1 MIRNIKSNIGYRNDE
16 MVFNSD
22 QSANWR
28 MSLAIRFKK
37 NWSHLP
43 CSYWLLR
50 YPEKSSGQG
59 SGMRHSVLWEKWTEQ
74 VFRYSDIFRRKF
86 YESNFLN
93 LLIPRKALQSS
104 APCDQQQPS
113 NEIDACLHRPSPALW
128 PNHVY
133 ILTSPSLPLC
143 AAVLRATRKAISWVI
158 VHSKP

>member
-59 SGMRHSVLWEKWTEQ
+59 SGMRHSVCFGKNGQ
-74 VFRYSDIFRRKF
+74 NRSSDTQIFSGENSMNPISWIFSFLERH
-86 YESNFLN
+86 YNHLLLVTSNN
-93 LLIPRKALQSS
+93 LPMRLMLV
-104 APCDQQQPS
+104 CTD
-113 NEIDACLHRPSPALW
+113 
-128 PNHVY
+128 
-133 ILTSPSLPLC
+133 LPLPFGQITSIYWPPPLC
-143 AAVLRATRKAISWVI
+143 PSVLQFSELRERLSLGL
-158 VHSKP
+158 

>member
-113 NEIDACLHRPSPALW
+113 NEIDACC
-128 PNHVY
+128 
-133 ILTSPSLPLC
+133 TDLPLPLGQITSIYWPPPLC
-143 AAVLRATRKAISWVI
+143 PSVLQFSELRERLSLGL
-158 VHSKP
+158 